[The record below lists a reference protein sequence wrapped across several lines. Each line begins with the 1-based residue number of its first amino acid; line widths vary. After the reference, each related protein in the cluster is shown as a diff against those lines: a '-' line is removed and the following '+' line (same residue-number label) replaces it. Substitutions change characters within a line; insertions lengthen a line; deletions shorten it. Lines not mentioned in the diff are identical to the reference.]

1 MLEIERQEIILKKL
15 EETGKLSYENIEK
28 FLNVSIAT
36 IRRDVEKLKKQGL
49 LSKVNGGIVSKK
61 RINFE
66 LEVAEKFEENI
77 EDKKKIAKKA
87 ADLVE
92 NGDFIY
98 LDAGTTTYYMIE
110 YLKDKNISVVTNGL
124 MHLDQLIMN
133 NIKTII
139 VGGEVK
145 AITKAVAGIEALKNI
160 EKYRFDKS
168 FLGAN
173 GVSVD
178 YGFMTP
184 DINEAL
190 LKEKV
195 IEISNKTYVLADQK
209 KFNELS
215 SVKFSDIEKCKI
227 VTNDL
232 NDEKKKK
239 YVIEEEEK

>member
-36 IRRDVEKLKKQGL
+36 IRRDVEKLKNQGL

-173 GVSVD
+173 GVSVE

-195 IEISNKTYVLADQK
+195 IEISNKAYILADQK

-215 SVKFSDIEKCKI
+215 SVKFADIKKCKI
-227 VTNDL
+227 ITSEL
-232 NDEKKKK
+232 KDEVYKN
-239 YVIEEEEK
+239 YTIEEEEK

>member
-15 EETGKLSYENIEK
+15 EKTGKLSYENIES

-36 IRRDVEKLKKQGL
+36 IRRDVEKLKNRGL
-49 LSKVNGGIVSKK
+49 LSKVNGGIVSKR

-77 EDKKKIAKKA
+77 EEKKKIARKA

-124 MHLDQLIMN
+124 MHLDQLILN

-145 AITKAVAGIEALKNI
+145 AVTKAVAGIEALKNI

-173 GVSVD
+173 GVSID

-195 IEISNKTYVLADQK
+195 IEISNKTYILADQK

-215 SVKFSDIEKCKI
+215 SVKFSEIEKCKI
-227 VTNDL
+227 VTSDL
-232 NDEKKKK
+232 KDEKYKK

>member
-36 IRRDVEKLKKQGL
+36 IRRDVEKLKNRGL

-124 MHLDQLIMN
+124 MHLDHLILN

-168 FLGAN
+168 FLGVN
-173 GVSVD
+173 GVSIN

-232 NDEKKKK
+232 KDENYRK

>member
-1 MLEIERQEIILKKL
+1 MLEIERHEMILKKL
-15 EETGKLSYENIEK
+15 EETGKLSYENIEN

-36 IRRDVEKLKKQGL
+36 IRRDVEKLSKKDL
-49 LSKVNGGIVSKK
+49 LNKVNGGIVSKK

-77 EDKKKIAKKA
+77 EEKKKIAKKA
-87 ADLVE
+87 AKLVKK
-92 NGDFIY
+92 GDFIY
-98 LDAGTTTYYMIE
+98 LDAGTTTYYMID

-124 MHLDQLIMN
+124 MHLDKLLLN

-145 AITKAVAGIEALKNI
+145 PVTKAVAGIEALKNI

-168 FLGAN
+168 FIGVN
-173 GVSVD
+173 GVSIE

-184 DINEAL
+184 DVNEAL

-195 IEISNKTYVLADQK
+195 IEISNKAYILADQK

-215 SVKFSDIEKCKI
+215 SVKFADIKKCKI
-227 VTNDL
+227 ITSEL
-232 NDEKKKK
+232 KDEVYKN
-239 YVIEEEEK
+239 YTIEEEEK

>member
-15 EETGKLSYENIEK
+15 EETGKLSYESIEK

-36 IRRDVEKLKKQGL
+36 IRRDVEKLKNRGL

-87 ADLVE
+87 ASLVE

-124 MHLDQLIMN
+124 MHLDQLILN

-173 GVSVD
+173 GVSVE

-232 NDEKKKK
+232 KDENYKK

>member
-1 MLEIERQEIILKKL
+1 MK
-15 EETGKLSYENIEK
+15 NIEN

-36 IRRDVEKLKKQGL
+36 IRRDVEKLSKKDL
-49 LSKVNGGIVSKK
+49 LNKVNGGIVSKK

-77 EDKKKIAKKA
+77 EEKKKIAKKA
-87 ADLVE
+87 AKLVKK
-92 NGDFIY
+92 GDFIY
-98 LDAGTTTYYMIE
+98 LDAGTTTYYMID

-124 MHLDQLIMN
+124 MHLDKLLLN

-145 AITKAVAGIEALKNI
+145 PVTKAVAGIEALKNI

-168 FLGAN
+168 FIGVN
-173 GVSVD
+173 GVSIE

-184 DINEAL
+184 DVNEAL

-195 IEISNKTYVLADQK
+195 IEISNKAYILADQK

-215 SVKFSDIEKCKI
+215 SVKFADIKKCKI
-227 VTNDL
+227 ITSEL
-232 NDEKKKK
+232 KDEVYKN
-239 YVIEEEEK
+239 YTIEEEEK